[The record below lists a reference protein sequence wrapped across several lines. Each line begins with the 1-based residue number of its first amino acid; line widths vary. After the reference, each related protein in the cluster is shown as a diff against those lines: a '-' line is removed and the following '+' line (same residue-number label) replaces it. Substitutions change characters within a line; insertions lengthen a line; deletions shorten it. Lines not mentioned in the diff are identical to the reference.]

1 MDTLV
6 KVVRTTALNPFVMA
20 LPLLL
25 ARYST
30 MGEKFAILH
39 PKAVSRTKLLFY
51 LGFIRWISGYFSSK
65 VFNNWTDDE
74 YDWQGREIVVVTG
87 GSSGIGARVV
97 AMLSELGIKVVIL
110 DIQSPLTETGMSSV
124 QMCIG
129 LMRYRIWCTLFQV

>member
-30 MGEKFAILH
+30 VGEKFAILY

-51 LGFIRWISGYFSSK
+51 LGVVRWISGYFSKK
-65 VFNNWTDDE
+65 VINNWTDDE

-97 AMLSELGIKVVIL
+97 VMLSELDIKVVIL
-110 DIQSPLTETGMSSV
+110 DIQAPLMETGMSSV
-124 QMCIG
+124 QLCVG
-129 LMRYRIWCTLFQV
+129 FDVV